1 MELRRLHASLC
12 ELPPLCRDAFLLN
25 RIEDLTHA
33 EIAARLGV
41 TRRVVKRAIARGY
54 ALAREALFEVI

>member
-1 MELRRLHASLC
+1 VLQAQ
-12 ELPPLCRDAFLLN
+12 
-25 RIEDLTHA
+25 EDLTYD

-54 ALAREALFEVI
+54 ALAREALVELM

>member
-1 MELRRLHASLC
+1 LSRAALVLHSQEELTY
-12 ELPPLCRDAFLLN
+12 E
-25 RIEDLTHA
+25 

-54 ALAREALFEVI
+54 ALAREYLGKDGVI